1 MQGTERKQ
9 QLVKLLE
16 STLTTEPLPIGK
28 LADSLGV
35 STRTIRYDLEH
46 LQEEFAREGL
56 LLCRKPGLGVWLE
69 HGESQE
75 KPAADEYVP
84 DPKERRNR
92 IIIAMLEQH
101 VSSVDELASLLK
113 VSKATLLHDL
123 KAVQELF
130 ERRGLTYGSKR
141 GFGIWA
147 EGSELNIRDTLIH
160 VFARYM
166 YDFRDF
172 EHHPLSPLEEPFRT
186 YAKELPIQA
195 IADTFLSFFEESGL
209 KGTDQ
214 AVNRMIIALT
224 VQLHRLRYGNLI
236 DGGRKVDFLQDE
248 GVSLEQAAE
257 ELARSMTAFH
267 PAFSRPEEVQALPK
281 ELMHSR
287 IYQEAEAPA
296 SQEASREAAVHMAR
310 EFVTCVQSWLG
321 EDYSSDQELLYNLA
335 LHLQPAIE
343 RAYCGIVFT
352 NPLLTQIQQQYH
364 DLFRIAAQAAGRIT
378 EGTGIHLSEDEI
390 GYLTIH
396 LGAAVERHK
405 AHHDKELTVLLV
417 CSNGIGLANLLEMTL
432 KHHMPFIRIV
442 RKISYYQLQETDF
455 QDVDL
460 VISTISLELPEKAVL
475 RISPILT
482 DAEIA
487 IIEKQLR
494 YMYNKKYPI
503 ASGRSPLPSAGHGLC
518 TALQP
523 QAIELHGKAD
533 DWETAVRMAGG
544 LLQKAGAVDAR
555 YIDGMVTCIKKLGP
569 YSVVAPGIAMPH
581 ARPEDGARR
590 VAASFLRLEQPVDFG
605 TDGQHIPVDILIAF
619 SAVDTVQHLE
629 LLRDLWHLLMQDSAA
644 KELRKI
650 PDAKALLAFLAA
662 FLQAQD
668 ELQLTRR

>member
-9 QLVKLLE
+9 QLAKLLE

-69 HGESQE
+69 HGESPE

-172 EHHPLSPLEEPFRT
+172 EHHPLSPLEEPFRK
-186 YAKELPIQA
+186 YAKDLPVQA
-195 IADTFLSFFEESGL
+195 IADTFLSFFEETGL

-214 AVNRMIIALT
+214 AVNRMIIALA
-224 VQLHRLRYGNLI
+224 VQLHRLRHGNLI
-236 DGGRKVDFLQDE
+236 DSGRRVDFLQDE

-257 ELARSMTAFH
+257 KLAKRMTAFH
-267 PAFSRPEEVQALPK
+267 PAFSHPEEVQALLK

-287 IYQEAEAPA
+287 
-296 SQEASREAAVHMAR
+296 EAAVRLAR
-310 EFVTCVQSWLG
+310 DFVTCVQSWLG

-343 RAYCGIVFT
+343 RACCGIVFT
-352 NPLLTQIQQQYH
+352 NPLLTQIRQQYH
-364 DLFRIAAQAAGRIT
+364 DLFRIAAQAANRIT
-378 EGTGIHLSEDEI
+378 EDTGIHLSEDEI

-417 CSNGIGLANLLEMTL
+417 CGNGIGLANLLEMTL

-460 VISTISLELPEKAVL
+460 VISTISLELPGKAVL

-487 IIEKQLR
+487 IIEKQIR

-518 TALQP
+518 KALQP

-533 DWETAVRMAGG
+533 DWETAVRISGG

-569 YSVVAPGIAMPH
+569 YSVVAPGIAMLH
-581 ARPEDGARR
+581 ARPEDGARH

-619 SAVDTVQHLE
+619 SAVDTVQHLD
-629 LLRDLWHLLMQDSAA
+629 LLRDLWHLLMQDTAA
-644 KELRKI
+644 RELRKV
-650 PDAKALLAFLAA
+650 PDAKALHAFLAA

-668 ELQLTRR
+668 ELQFTRR

>member
-1 MQGTERKQ
+1 MQGMERKQ

-16 STLTTEPLPIGK
+16 STLTTEPLPVGK
-28 LADSLGV
+28 LAESLGV

-56 LLCRKPGLGVWLE
+56 LLCRKPGIGVWLE
-69 HGESQE
+69 HGKSQAG
-75 KPAADEYVP
+75 PAADEYVL
-84 DPKERRNR
+84 DSKERRNR
-92 IIIAMLEQH
+92 IVIAMLEQH
-101 VSSVDELASLLK
+101 VSSVDELAALLK

-130 ERRGLTYGSKR
+130 DRRSLTYGSKR

-172 EHHPLSPLEEPFRT
+172 NHHPLSPLEEPFRQ
-186 YAKELPIQA
+186 YAKELPVQA
-195 IADTFLSFFEESGL
+195 IADTFLSFFEESRL
-209 KGTDQ
+209 SGTDQ

-224 VQLHRLRYGNLI
+224 VQLHRLHYGNLVN
-236 DGGRKVDFLQDE
+236 DSRKVDFLQDE
-248 GVSLEQAAE
+248 GISLEQAAE
-257 ELARSMTAFH
+257 KLAKRMMAFH
-267 PAFSRPEEVQALPK
+267 PAFSRPEEVQALLK

-287 IYQEAEAPA
+287 IYQEDAAPA
-296 SQEASREAAVHMAR
+296 SQEASREAAVHLAR

-343 RAYCGIVFT
+343 RACCGIVFT

-364 DLFRIAAQAAGRIT
+364 DLFQIASQAVSRIT
-378 EGTGIHLSEDEI
+378 KGTGIHLSEDEI

-417 CSNGIGLANLLEMTL
+417 CGNGIGLANLLEMTL
-432 KHHMPFIRIV
+432 KHHIPFIRIV
-442 RKISYYQLQETDF
+442 RKISYYQLQEADC

-460 VISTISLELPEKAVL
+460 VISTISLELPGKAVL

-487 IIEKQLR
+487 IVDKQIC

-503 ASGRSPLPSAGHGLC
+503 ASGGSPLLPAGHGLC
-518 TALQP
+518 AALQP
-523 QAIELHGKAD
+523 QSIELHGKAA
-533 DWETAVRMAGG
+533 DWETAVRMAGR
-544 LLQKAGAVDAR
+544 LLQEAGAVDSR
-555 YIDGMVTCIKKLGP
+555 YSDGMVACLKKLGP

-581 ARPEDGARR
+581 ARPEDGAKR
-590 VAASFLRLEQPVDFG
+590 VAASFLRLEKPVNFG
-605 TDGQHIPVDILIAF
+605 TDGQYIPVDILIAF
-619 SAVDTVQHLE
+619 SAVDTIQHLD
-629 LLRDLWHLLMQDSAA
+629 LLRDLWHLLMQDTAA
-644 KELRKI
+644 QELRKI
-650 PDAKALLAFLAA
+650 SDAKALRAFLET